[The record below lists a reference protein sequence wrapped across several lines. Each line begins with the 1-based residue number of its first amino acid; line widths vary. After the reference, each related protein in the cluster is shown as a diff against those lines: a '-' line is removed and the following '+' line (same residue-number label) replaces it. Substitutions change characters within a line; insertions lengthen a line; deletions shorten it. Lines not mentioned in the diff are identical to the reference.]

1 MKKKLLFI
9 CLGLISIAV
18 ILYWLKVPHLLI
30 GRYLAPSDNLSRA
43 DAIVVVSGDSDRMR
57 QAIDLYKQGY
67 APKLI
72 LSGAARDGIT
82 SNALAMHIEASQ
94 SGIPNEAVILEEKAN
109 NTYENA
115 LYTKEIVLSQGMQNI
130 ILVTSP
136 YHQRRVYETFKN
148 VFKGF
153 IGNEFSG
160 GVLRVSKGHLGIF
173 KLHHTPIKDSDD
185 SEIIFHRFSI
195 AREVSDINKSIPL

>member
-148 VFKGF
+148 VFKGSKVKLQNSPS
-153 IGNEFSG
+153 IYSSWKPDNWWNRERELHLTQEETIK
-160 GVLRVSKGHLGIF
+160 VLWS
-173 KLHHTPIKDSDD
+173 
-185 SEIIFHRFSI
+185 SI
-195 AREVSDINKSIPL
+195 TGSY

>member
-72 LSGAARDGIT
+72 LPGAAGDGIT
-82 SNALAMHIEASQ
+82 SKS
-94 SGIPNEAVILEEKAN
+94 S
-109 NTYENA
+109 
-115 LYTKEIVLSQGMQNI
+115 KE
-130 ILVTSP
+130 
-136 YHQRRVYETFKN
+136 
-148 VFKGF
+148 
-153 IGNEFSG
+153 
-160 GVLRVSKGHLGIF
+160 
-173 KLHHTPIKDSDD
+173 
-185 SEIIFHRFSI
+185 SI
-195 AREVSDINKSIPL
+195 

>member
-148 VFKGF
+148 VFKG
-153 IGNEFSG
+153 SG
-160 GVLRVSKGHLGIF
+160 VKLQNSPSVYSDWKPYSWWNRERELHLTQEETIKVLWSGI
-173 KLHHTPIKDSDD
+173 TGSY
-185 SEIIFHRFSI
+185 R
-195 AREVSDINKSIPL
+195 

>member
-1 MKKKLLFI
+1 MKKLFFI
-9 CLGLISIAV
+9 CLSFILIATV
-18 ILYWLKVPHLLI
+18 LYWLKIPHVLI
-30 GRYLAPSDNLSRA
+30 GQYLSPADNLSRA
-43 DAIVVVSGDSDRMR
+43 DAIVVVSGDSDRMK

-67 APKLI
+67 ASRLI
-72 LSGAARDGIT
+72 LSGAAKDGFP

-115 LYTKEIVLSQGMQNI
+115 LYTKEIVLSQGMKNI

-148 VFKGF
+148 VFKGSNIQLQNSPSIYSSWKPNDWWNTERESHLTQEEILKMIWASI
-153 IGNEFSG
+153 IGSY
-160 GVLRVSKGHLGIF
+160 R
-173 KLHHTPIKDSDD
+173 
-185 SEIIFHRFSI
+185 
-195 AREVSDINKSIPL
+195 